1 MKETIK
7 VIDITQPVIA
17 EEVLRVQR
25 LAYKVEAD
33 LIGFVDLPPLKQTI
47 KELEQSEETFYGF
60 YTNGQLSGVVS
71 LKIEDRVMDISRLF
85 VHPEQFRKGIA
96 KKLIAFV
103 QKYEKGFEEIFV
115 STAADNQPA
124 VLFYVKNGFSVI
136 SEVKTIEGLALAQFR
151 KML

>member
-7 VIDITQPVIA
+7 IIDITQPVTA

-60 YTNGQLSGVVS
+60 YTKGQLSGVVS

-96 KKLIAFV
+96 RKLIAFV

-124 VLFYVKNGFSVI
+124 VLFYIKNGFSVI
-136 SEVKTIEGLALAQFR
+136 SEVKTIEGLALTQFR

>member
-33 LIGFVDLPPLKQTI
+33 LIGFVDVPPLKQTI